1 MNFETQETYTQRK
14 LGNFTST
21 WYLSLVRCVQIYEY
35 DDVHMIYDMKSKLKI
50 QVMRAKRKDSELII
64 RKKQRG
70 EKELDK

>member
-1 MNFETQETYTQRK
+1 
-14 LGNFTST
+14 
-21 WYLSLVRCVQIYEY
+21 
-35 DDVHMIYDMKSKLKI
+35 MIYDMKSKLKI